1 MYERGGTGD
10 QACTDAVRGEA
21 YFARIR
27 ADEYGYLDEPA
38 PGDRASAARGT
49 AHIYLDHTGSGL
61 PARRQLR
68 LHAARMTGAAWGN
81 PHTDSPASAP
91 STALVEEARRRILAY
106 AGADPAD
113 YTVVFTANATTA
125 CRLVGEAYPFRRR
138 HGDLL
143 LTLDNHNS
151 VNGLRE
157 FARARHG
164 RTTYVPLSGPDLRLD
179 EERLAAA
186 LAERRR
192 GLFAFPAQSNF
203 SGVRH
208 PLEWIG
214 RAQEQGW
221 QVLLDAAAYAPT
233 SRLELSRFRPEFTV
247 LSWYKVFGYPTGVGC
262 LIARHDALAALRR
275 PWFSG
280 GTIQVVSAHAQWH
293 RMAEGPAAFEDGTVN
308 FHAIPEIITGL
319 DWIEEVGVD
328 AIRAHVERLTARL
341 LARLTELRHDTGQ
354 PLVRLYG
361 PDTTHRRGGT
371 VALNVLDEA
380 GRLVDE
386 RLIAR
391 DSAAAGISLRAGCFC
406 NPGAGEAAFAIGAA
420 QLARTGRHHHGL
432 DTIDAYLDHLG
443 LPTGG
448 AVRVSLGLSSTAGD
462 VDAFVDF
469 LRTAYRNRTPDAQ
482 GLTARLTC

>member
-1 MYERGGTGD
+1 MDERAGTSGERCPD
-10 QACTDAVRGEA
+10 EARDEA
-21 YFARIR
+21 YFERIR
-27 ADEYGYLDEPA
+27 GEEYGYLDEPV
-38 PGDRASAARGT
+38 PGTDTPHGT
-49 AHIYLDHTGSGL
+49 THTYLDYTGSGL

-81 PHTDSPASAP
+81 PHTESPASTP
-91 STALVEEARRRILAY
+91 STALVEQARRRILAFV
-106 AGADPAD
+106 GADPAD

-125 CRLVGEAYPFRRR
+125 LRLVGEAYPFRRR
-138 HGDLL
+138 HGELL

-157 FARARHG
+157 FARARHA
-164 RTTYVPLSGPDLRLD
+164 RTTYVPLSGPGLRLD
-179 EERLAAA
+179 EERLATA
-186 LAERRR
+186 LAAHRR

-203 SGVRH
+203 TGVRH

-214 RAQEQGW
+214 RAQDHGW
-221 QVLLDAAAYAPT
+221 QVLLDAAALAPT
-233 SRLELSRFRPEFTV
+233 SRLELGRFRPEFTA

-262 LIARHDALAALRR
+262 LIARRDALAGLRR

-280 GTIQVVSAHAQWH
+280 GTIQVAGASAQWH

-319 DWIEEVGVD
+319 DWIEEVGLD
-328 AIRAHVERLTARL
+328 AVRAHVERLTGRL

-371 VALNVLDEA
+371 VALNVVDAA

-386 RLIAR
+386 RLVAR

-406 NPGAGEAAFAIGAA
+406 NPGAGEAAFAVGAA
-420 QLARTGRHHHGL
+420 ALQRMGRRHHGP
-432 DTIDAYLDHLG
+432 DTVDAYLDRLG

-448 AVRVSLGLSSTAGD
+448 AVRVSLGLASTTGD

-469 LRTAYRNRTPDAQ
+469 LTAAYRNRTPEPV
-482 GLTARLTC
+482 GLRARQTC